1 MKVKKEEKMERRKV
15 LELNSDEIALLK
27 ASLVKTIRQ
36 SGGNKTIEYFYPKA
50 DIEHI
55 FKVLE
60 EIKNG

>member
-1 MKVKKEEKMERRKV
+1 MERRKV

-27 ASLVKTIRQ
+27 ASLVKMIRQ